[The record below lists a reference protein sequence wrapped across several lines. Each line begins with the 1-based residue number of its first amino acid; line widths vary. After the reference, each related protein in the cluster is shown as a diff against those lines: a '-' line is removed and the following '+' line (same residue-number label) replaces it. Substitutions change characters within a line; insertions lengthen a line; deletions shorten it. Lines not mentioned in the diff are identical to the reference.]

1 MYKWRTNTKELIL
14 KHFKGNWGNILV
26 LNKQTCMFIYH
37 SSGKR
42 EKSTHLFQWHFLD
55 SIVQNLSSAFIM
67 YG

>member
-1 MYKWRTNTKELIL
+1 MKSCFQIWTYNHNISMYKWRTNTKELIL

-42 EKSTHLFQWHFLD
+42 EKSTHLFQ
-55 SIVQNLSSAFIM
+55 
-67 YG
+67 